1 MNSYFNGDDMMAITT
16 GSSRRNLFGR
26 RPIFLTP
33 KTGNNQL
40 TPKELKEYLA
50 LCFKLHKDNR
60 EEINY
65 LYNYVRGIQPI
76 LTREDKI
83 IRPEINN
90 MCVENLAKY
99 ITNFKNG
106 YIWGEP
112 ILLIKNSNGNSV
124 REKEEKEKY
133 EEEKDKKVLLL
144 NEFFQERFKHNRD
157 QECGLWTIIGRL

>member
-99 ITNFKNG
+99 ITNFKTG
-106 YIWGEP
+106 YTWGEH
-112 ILLIKNSNGNSV
+112 ILLITNSNGN
-124 REKEEKEKY
+124 
-133 EEEKDKKVLLL
+133 
-144 NEFFQERFKHNRD
+144 
-157 QECGLWTIIGRL
+157 